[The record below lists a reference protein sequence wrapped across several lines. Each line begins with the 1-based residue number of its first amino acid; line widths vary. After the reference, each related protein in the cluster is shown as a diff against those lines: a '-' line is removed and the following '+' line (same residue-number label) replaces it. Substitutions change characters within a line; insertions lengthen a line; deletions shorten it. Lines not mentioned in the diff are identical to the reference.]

1 MTAIFFYISP
11 MTYIFWTYLAR
22 FVGILLV
29 IPSLF
34 PSLFFNRFPGLEDRR
49 VAWVLFIIGVTV
61 YTVASIVFHILRKK
75 EQERKKAEIEE
86 LK

>member
-1 MTAIFFYISP
+1 
-11 MTYIFWTYLAR
+11 MTYFFWTYLAR
-22 FVGILLV
+22 IVGILLI

-49 VAWVLFIIGVTV
+49 IAWVLFGVGAAI
-61 YTVASIVFHILRKK
+61 YIVASVVFYILKKK
-75 EQERKKAEIEE
+75 ETERKRAELEE